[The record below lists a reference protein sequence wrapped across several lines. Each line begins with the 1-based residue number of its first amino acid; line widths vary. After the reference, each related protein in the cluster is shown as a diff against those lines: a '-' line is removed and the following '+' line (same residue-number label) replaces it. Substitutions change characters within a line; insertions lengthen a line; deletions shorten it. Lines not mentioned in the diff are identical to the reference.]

1 MNGKLK
7 QGKWYWNTSE
17 RLLYKVEE
25 VVEVDGDDW
34 LAVHLED
41 GSRRTWNAR
50 ALAAVSASVVPPW
63 WLHPFTPGIAQEYE
77 ARGIEH
83 LYHFTAL
90 PNLQGIAA
98 AGGLFSTRI
107 RHLLCLEV
115 PVPGGDPESRDR
127 DWELDNASFVPLSLS
142 RCMPLRHEFKKRNP
156 DHPLVMFCLSRS
168 LAGADGSRI
177 TLTNAISSRAQRS
190 FDPIEALPLLNFA
203 SFGWEPDQSD
213 AHRSQWRHDV
223 QAEVL
228 IPDHIP
234 LRFVQE
240 IVVESDTDITKVEA
254 AFSTRFPISVA
265 NSKQWRQWCPPSA
278 PQPG

>member
-41 GSRRTWNAR
+41 GARRTWNAR
-50 ALAAVSASVVPPW
+50 ALAAVSAPASSPW
-63 WLHPFTPGIAQEYE
+63 WLQPFTPGIAEELQ
-77 ARGIEH
+77 ARGVEH

-107 RHLLCLEV
+107 RHLLRLEV

-127 DWELDNASFVPLSLS
+127 DWALDNASFVHLCLS
-142 RCMPLRHEFKKRNP
+142 RCTPLRHEFKKRNP

-190 FDPIEALPLLNFA
+190 FDPIEALPHLNFD
-203 SFGWEPDQSD
+203 SFHWEPDQSD
-213 AHRSQWRHDV
+213 AQRSQWKHDV

-234 LRFVQE
+234 LSFIQE
-240 IVVESDTDITKVEA
+240 IVVESEADVSRVEA
-254 AFSTRFPISVA
+254 VFGKRFPISVA
-265 NSKQWRQWCPPSA
+265 NFKQWKQWCPPHPPHS
-278 PQPG
+278 G